1 MTEAPQVVANTQFL
15 NATFKIESNGDFKT
29 ILYFTPPLPRFYK
42 KKDKWNELK
51 CEMFFLIHKPWCR

>member
-42 KKDKWNELK
+42 KKDK
-51 CEMFFLIHKPWCR
+51 